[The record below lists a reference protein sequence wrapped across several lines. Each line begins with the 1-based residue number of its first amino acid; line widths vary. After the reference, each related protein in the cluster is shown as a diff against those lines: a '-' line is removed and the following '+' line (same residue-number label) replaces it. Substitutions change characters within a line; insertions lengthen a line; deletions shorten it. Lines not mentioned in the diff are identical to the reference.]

1 MSLKGK
7 IDKANKE
14 ALSKILEAQPHWVD
28 VQKAIDVCPGLED
41 RMIMH
46 AGPPISWDKMG
57 SSQKNAVKG
66 AAIYEGWA
74 KDKQEADDLVSLGKI
89 VLAPC
94 HEHGTVGSMCGVTSP
109 SMPVFVVENMAE
121 GNKGHVL
128 LYENPEREKLSFG
141 FFDENVLKNLKWIDN
156 VLAPVLKSLI
166 DKMGPLSINP
176 IIARALTMGDEV
188 HSRNFASTSLF
199 NLTITPYLF
208 DLGYDSK
215 TMYEVTDFI
224 KRSDQFFLHL
234 VMAASKATADA
245 AYGVPYST
253 LVTAIARN
261 GVEVGIRVSGLPG
274 VWFTGSS
281 GPVEGLFFAGYSQ
294 EDAQP
299 DMGDSAVTET
309 IGLGA
314 FAHAASPAL
323 ALTKGNVEMALR
335 YTKEMEEICI
345 GNNPNFGIPAL
356 GGKGT
361 PVGIDIRK
369 VLKTGI
375 APVINTGIAHK
386 KGGQIGVGN
395 TRSPMSAFKDAIKAF
410 QDKYQ

>member
-1 MSLKGK
+1 MGMKDK
-7 IDKANKE
+7 IDEANKA
-14 ALSKILEAQPHWVD
+14 ALDKILNAKPHWVD

-41 RMIMH
+41 NMIMH
-46 AGPPISWDKMG
+46 AGPPISWEKMG
-57 SSQKNAVKG
+57 SSQKSAVLG
-66 AAIYEGWA
+66 AVIYEGWA
-74 KDKQEADDLVSLGKI
+74 KTKKDAEALILSEKVKLS
-89 VLAPC
+89 PC

-121 GNKGHVL
+121 GNRSHVL
-128 LYENPEREKLSFG
+128 IYENPGREKLSFG
-141 FFDENVLKNLKWIDN
+141 FFDDKVLENLKWIDN
-156 VLAPVLKSLI
+156 YLAPVLKSLV
-166 DKMGPLSINP
+166 DKMGPLNINP

-188 HSRNFASTSLF
+188 HSRNFASTALFSL
-199 NLTITPYLF
+199 TVTPYWF
-208 DLGYDSK
+208 DLDYDAKIMRS
-215 TMYEVTDFI
+215 VTDFI

-234 VMAASKATADA
+234 VMAAAKATADA
-245 AYGVPYST
+245 AHGIPYST

-261 GVEVGIRVSGLPG
+261 GVDVGIRVSGLEG
-274 VWFTGSS
+274 EWFTGSA

-299 DMGDSAVTET
+299 DMGDSAITET

-323 ALTKGNVEMALR
+323 ALTKGSVEMALR

-361 PVGIDIRK
+361 PSGIDIRK
-369 VLKTGI
+369 VLETGI

-386 KGGQIGVGN
+386 LGGQIGVGN
-395 TRSPMSAFKDAIKAF
+395 TRSPMSAFKDAIMAF
-410 QDKYQ
+410 RKRYQ